1 MSNLN
6 PENNIIQ
13 ENTKNDDTLPNL
25 ISNGSELET
34 FSNVQSTEPITFNS
48 NNIPPPTTTTPLDI
62 SPLQLLWQTNQLNPL
77 NIPNNFQSMPF
88 AAVPN
93 PIVKQRPVIPGYL
106 EIISDTDVT
115 PCQCLFH
122 SNISPPISLIISNQP
137 SIETNPPTV

>member
-25 ISNGSELET
+25 ISNASELET
-34 FSNVQSTEPITFNS
+34 FSNVQSTEPITFNF

-88 AAVPN
+88 TAVPN

>member
-34 FSNVQSTEPITFNS
+34 FSNVQSTEPITFNF